1 MTTPVMSGM
10 AAADGADL
18 YFERRGDGPP
28 LLMIAG
34 GGGDCWVYSAVA
46 DILAGEYAVVTYDRR
61 GNSRSPL
68 HQGRVKT
75 TITEQSADAIAVL
88 RASGFESARIF
99 GSSAG
104 AIIALDLAAHH
115 PRAVRAVV
123 AHEPPLPKV
132 LADYGEYPAHYDKE
146 AQVMVEEGWQA
157 ALAMFMVRTGQIP
170 PGQPEAMTFVLE
182 PDKVVTP
189 GPLLDQ
195 LKRLSGNWEYL
206 MTYEMRSFLN
216 YEPDLD
222 GIRRS
227 GTRIALAAGADT
239 HDRFLHRMSAVIAA
253 RLGAEFVEFPG
264 GHTAAR
270 MIPDAFANKL
280 SQLFEQL

>member
-1 MTTPVMSGM
+1 MATAVMSGV

-34 GGGDCWVYSAVA
+34 GGGDCGVYSAVA
-46 DILAGEYAVVTYDRR
+46 GILAREYAVVTYDRR

-68 HQGRVKT
+68 HHGRVKT
-75 TITEQSADAIAVL
+75 TIAEQSADAIAVL
-88 RASGFESARIF
+88 RAGGFESARIF
-99 GSSAG
+99 GSSGG

-115 PRAVRAVV
+115 PRVVRAVV

-132 LADYGEYPAHYDKE
+132 LADSAGCPAHYDKE
-146 AQVMVEEGWQA
+146 AQVMAEEGWRA
-157 ALAMFMVRTGQIP
+157 ALAMFLVRIGQIP
-170 PGQPEAMTFVLE
+170 SGRPEAMTFVLE
-182 PDKVVTP
+182 PEKVLEP

-206 MTYEMRSFLN
+206 MTCEMRSFLD

-227 GTRIALAAGADT
+227 GVRIALAAGAGT
-239 HDRFLHRMSAVIAA
+239 HDRFLHRMSVVIAA

-264 GHTAAR
+264 GHTAVT
-270 MIPDAFANKL
+270 MIPDAFADKL
-280 SQLFEQL
+280 SQLFGQL